1 MIVSSKTVADLGIGE
16 MGTISR
22 LDDNE
27 VSLKLLEMGCLPGC
41 TVKLCRKA
49 PFGGPVC
56 VHISGYQLSLRK
68 EEAATIILE

>member
-1 MIVSSKTVADLGIGE
+1 MNNKTVADLGIGE
-16 MGTISR
+16 MGKISK

-27 VSLKLLEMGCLPGC
+27 VSIKLLEMGCLPGC
-41 TVKLCRKA
+41 EVRLCRKA